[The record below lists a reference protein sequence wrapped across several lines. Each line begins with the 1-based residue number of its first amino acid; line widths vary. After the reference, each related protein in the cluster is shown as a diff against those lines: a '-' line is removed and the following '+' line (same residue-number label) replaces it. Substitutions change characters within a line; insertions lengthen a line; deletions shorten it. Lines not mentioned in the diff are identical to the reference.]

1 MITLKRKNVV
11 LFGVLAGLAL
21 APAFGAFQ
29 GRPQSNP
36 GAERPVLLGVVPADS
51 IACTRINN
59 FSYTL
64 SQMDQF
70 LAGLSP
76 LPLAL
81 SMLAQMQF
89 AGILGDPQ
97 LASVNM
103 TGTFGFFAMP
113 MPGAADPNDS
123 VFTAVLVPVTSYD
136 AFLASPNVGRPDGR
150 GVSQITPKGTMPPM
164 PPMVATK
171 VAGFALVTDAQHAD
185 MLVTV
190 ATSIAAGRM
199 PVLAG
204 VPGVVNDD
212 AAAAPVWV
220 YINAQKAAEVV
231 APIAEAQM
239 NSAGPT
245 LGAQAAPPGAA
256 AMPGMP
262 GMMNFD
268 IASMAKNMPLRSVT
282 LGLTPS
288 PNVITIMA
296 RVSAI
301 PGTELAQMFV
311 PGSAGMQGLYD
322 SLGAKSPAQ
331 MGAELATV
339 QALLPKASQAD
350 VVGTYDLMQLGAL
363 SDILP
368 IPIEFPAP
376 TSPSKSAI
384 AYAIKVDS
392 GSLAVDLAVPKEH
405 VVEIVAYL
413 KQANMGAALGAGPGD
428 SMTTMEVGA
437 MQADVPDATDDEP
450 DDEISKITAS
460 PFGDLPRTTPRQV
473 QSRQVGMPPVETD
486 SSLFGNTGF
495 GATTTA
501 VKNQVTDDKV
511 RVAGVRL
518 VRYSDF
524 NLGVLP
530 LGRGNGYTLSLIAD
544 LPEPAVKIA
553 GGQVDKAVT
562 NNGKSLLSEDE
573 WDRKVRFA
581 RLSKDYKTAVFDID
595 FLLPDPGTLGLEE
608 ITGTLEYFTASGTK
622 TLDLGVIPLTTGAA
636 GSQLGAKIS
645 SIQIDPYENNSP
657 IVALTLNVPGEAV
670 ESIEL
675 YDKNDKRLNITPYG
689 HVASANAAT
698 VKFFVEDDLPSE
710 ARFVVHI
717 FENLQKHAL
726 PFRITAISLVGLP
739 MQ

>member
-1 MITLKRKNVV
+1 
-11 LFGVLAGLAL
+11 
-21 APAFGAFQ
+21 
-29 GRPQSNP
+29 
-36 GAERPVLLGVVPADS
+36 
-51 IACTRINN
+51 
-59 FSYTL
+59 
-64 SQMDQF
+64 
-70 LAGLSP
+70 
-76 LPLAL
+76 
-81 SMLAQMQF
+81 
-89 AGILGDPQ
+89 
-97 LASVNM
+97 
-103 TGTFGFFAMP
+103 
-113 MPGAADPNDS
+113 DPNDS

-150 GVSQITPKGTMPPM
+150 GVSQITPQGTMPPM
-164 PPMVATK
+164 PPMVVTK

-204 VPGVVNDD
+204 VRAVADDD
-212 AAAAPVWV
+212 ASAAPVWV
-220 YINAQKAAEVV
+220 YIDAQKAAEAM

-239 NSAGPT
+239 KAAASMPAASELAGSV
-245 LGAQAAPPGAA
+245 LGAQAAPGGAA

-262 GMMNFD
+262 GMMNLD
-268 IASMAKNMPLRSVT
+268 IASMAKNMPFRSVT

-296 RVSAI
+296 RLSAI

-311 PGSAGMQGLYD
+311 RGSAGMQGLYD
-322 SLGAKSPAQ
+322 SLGAKAPAQ

-350 VVGTYDLMQLGAL
+350 AVGTYDLMQLGAL

-384 AYAIKVDS
+384 AYAITVDN

-413 KQANMGAALGAGPGD
+413 KQVDMAAASGQGLGD
-428 SMTTMEVGA
+428 SMTTMQVDT
-437 MQADVPDATDDEP
+437 MQADVPDASDDEP
-450 DDEISKITAS
+450 GDVVSQITAS
-460 PFGDLPRTTPRQV
+460 PFVGGLPRTTPRQV
-473 QSRQVGMPPVETD
+473 QPREVAMPPVETD
-486 SSLFGNTGF
+486 STLFGNAGF
-495 GATTTA
+495 GATSTA
-501 VKNQVTDDKV
+501 VEKQVTDEKV

-518 VRYSDF
+518 VRYSDL

-553 GGQVDKAVT
+553 GGQMDRAVT
-562 NNGKSLLSEDE
+562 NNGKSLLSEDA

-581 RLSKDYKTAVFDID
+581 RLSKDYKTAVFDIEL
-595 FLLPDPGTLGLEE
+595 LLPDPGTLGLEE
-608 ITGTLEYFTASGTK
+608 LAGALEYFTASGTK
-622 TLDLGVIPLTTGAA
+622 NLDLGVIPLITGAA
-636 GSQLGAKIS
+636 GSQLGAKIT
-645 SIQIDPYENNSP
+645 SIETDPYENNAP
-657 IVALTLNVPGEAV
+657 IVALTLNVPGESV

-689 HVASANAAT
+689 HVAKANAAT
-698 VKFFVEDDLPSE
+698 VKFFVEDELPSE
-710 ARFVVHI
+710 ARIVVHI
-717 FENLQKHAL
+717 FENLQKHGL